1 MSADVDSMRFCE
13 YEKKFKKNFTS
24 KCRAVVLISSRRHN
38 ARSAINKYIHQM
50 TIKIDNATA
59 VTIQDI
65 VDFNSEFSDMGN
77 PEGAI
82 YGNVFLVY
90 AETKHGARYSHVN
103 RFDNLKDAEKLALRV
118 NRHGVI
124 DLDYWNQSY
133 SVYGSSAWEGE
144 EVLRRYDLQ
153 NAISTGDFEAIERLA

>member
-1 MSADVDSMRFCE
+1 
-13 YEKKFKKNFTS
+13 
-24 KCRAVVLISSRRHN
+24 
-38 ARSAINKYIHQM
+38 M